1 MNEREQQAFDLK
13 NEILRE
19 LLKINQCV
27 QSLEH
32 RANKIPI
39 ATANPEALLD
49 FRRKLASLR
58 IAAEEADIYRI
69 I

>member
-1 MNEREQQAFDLK
+1 MNEREQQAFGLK

-32 RANKIPI
+32 RANRIPI
-39 ATANPEALLD
+39 ATANPEVLLD
-49 FRRKLASLR
+49 FKRKLDLLR
-58 IAAEEADIYRI
+58 IAAEEAAIYRI